1 MVPPC
6 ASPAPGL
13 RICKPVPKED
23 PVVEIYDKHM
33 TTSAFCFLYRL
44 SLSLQITL
52 FFSKR
57 KLGLCFKNTAETSDN
72 FNQFILYLFSDHVY
86 HHISEPSVQHLSDVI
101 THLPGV
107 VCSLIPPEH

>member
-44 SLSLQITL
+44 PLST
-52 FFSKR
+52 
-57 KLGLCFKNTAETSDN
+57 DN
-72 FNQFILYLFSDHVY
+72 PVLLK
-86 HHISEPSVQHLSDVI
+86 EKA
-101 THLPGV
+101 GV
-107 VCSLIPPEH
+107 VL